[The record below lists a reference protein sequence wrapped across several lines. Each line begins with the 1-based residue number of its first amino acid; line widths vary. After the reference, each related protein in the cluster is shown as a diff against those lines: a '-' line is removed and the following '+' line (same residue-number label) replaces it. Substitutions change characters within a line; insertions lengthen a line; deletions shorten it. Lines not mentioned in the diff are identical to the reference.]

1 MEDVFIKI
9 SNGEGAG
16 DYKEVLFKMPKVKQV
31 LLQSFMES
39 RNNSLL
45 FSKST
50 MDENGKCTVTDPHT
64 GRPLIAGD
72 GAIPQINRF
81 AGMYSYSKLSIN
93 VFNKALMAMS
103 QKSANPTG
111 NE

>member
-1 MEDVFIKI
+1 M
-9 SNGEGAG
+9 
-16 DYKEVLFKMPKVKQV
+16 
-31 LLQSFMES
+31 
-39 RNNSLL
+39 
-45 FSKST
+45 
-50 MDENGKCTVTDPHT
+50 
-64 GRPLIAGD
+64 AGD

>member
-1 MEDVFIKI
+1 MII
-9 SNGEGAG
+9 
-16 DYKEVLFKMPKVKQV
+16 
-31 LLQSFMES
+31 
-39 RNNSLL
+39 R
-45 FSKST
+45 
-50 MDENGKCTVTDPHT
+50 HT

>member
-1 MEDVFIKI
+1 MDQRLTIMVYILNGNRKQINELFEDIVYSLQKC
-9 SNGEGAG
+9 
-16 DYKEVLFKMPKVKQV
+16 KVLII
-31 LLQSFMES
+31 
-39 RNNSLL
+39 R
-45 FSKST
+45 
-50 MDENGKCTVTDPHT
+50 HT
-64 GRPLIAGD
+64 GRALIAGD

>member
-1 MEDVFIKI
+1 MEIENKYKWIVWRYSLIYI
-9 SNGEGAG
+9 EIYSNF
-16 DYKEVLFKMPKVKQV
+16 L
-31 LLQSFMES
+31 
-39 RNNSLL
+39 
-45 FSKST
+45 
-50 MDENGKCTVTDPHT
+50 HT
-64 GRPLIAGD
+64 GRALIAGD

>member
-50 MDENGKCTVTDPHT
+50 MDENGECL
-64 GRPLIAGD
+64 PLYIV
-72 GAIPQINRF
+72 I
-81 AGMYSYSKLSIN
+81 YK
-93 VFNKALMAMS
+93 
-103 QKSANPTG
+103 
-111 NE
+111 

>member
-1 MEDVFIKI
+1 MNVEKHRNWITEHRHDISYSARYAAMEDVFIKI

-50 MDENGKCTVTDPHT
+50 MDENGKCVVTDP
-64 GRPLIAGD
+64 
-72 GAIPQINRF
+72 
-81 AGMYSYSKLSIN
+81 
-93 VFNKALMAMS
+93 
-103 QKSANPTG
+103 
-111 NE
+111 